1 MRTTTSRSGKLRYI
15 TSFDA
20 SPKTAMIQLKERSKM
35 ILALPAGAFAPPALV
50 RLGVLYFGIEMF
62 RCNHPVRSESERARD
77 AAGP

>member
-1 MRTTTSRSGKLRYI
+1 
-15 TSFDA
+15 
-20 SPKTAMIQLKERSKM
+20 M